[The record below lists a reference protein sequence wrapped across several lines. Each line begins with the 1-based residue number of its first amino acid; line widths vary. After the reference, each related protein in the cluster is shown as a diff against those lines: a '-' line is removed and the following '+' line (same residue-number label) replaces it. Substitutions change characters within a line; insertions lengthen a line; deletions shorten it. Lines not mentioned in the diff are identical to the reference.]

1 MLADN
6 PITSLAPLRGNGN
19 IQYLNI
25 SCLPLDG
32 LGDVS
37 TLSGLRELNLSD
49 MQVNSVEILTSLP
62 LRRIQLYG
70 VSLRNVWELS
80 RMTEL
85 ETVELQNLD
94 QEGVVA
100 LAMLQHL
107 TSLTVTHPMG
117 LPLKALEP
125 LNLLEKLYFYGG
137 ETTVPTEGTVRLP
150 HLRSLDMA
158 NGQFPD
164 FRWLADMPEL
174 LEVYFLNA
182 QVSSLDGL
190 DAPPLLMNI
199 TCGEPLASRIREA
212 YPDRNWNIQ

>member
-107 TSLTVTHPMG
+107 TRGSDHG
-117 LPLKALEP
+117 
-125 LNLLEKLYFYGG
+125 
-137 ETTVPTEGTVRLP
+137 
-150 HLRSLDMA
+150 A
-158 NGQFPD
+158 NGGTRPSPAPSLPGHGE
-164 FRWLADMPEL
+164 RP
-174 LEVYFLNA
+174 
-182 QVSSLDGL
+182 VS
-190 DAPPLLMNI
+190 
-199 TCGEPLASRIREA
+199 
-212 YPDRNWNIQ
+212 